1 MKYNKKRNTAFL
13 YEALVLEMTKA
24 IINNDTER
32 RDIALDI
39 LKESFNSSSILHEEL
54 DAYRAVLE
62 TKGVTK
68 ELANTVL
75 REAQRTYLSLHPQQ
89 VFQQQTHVIN
99 RVNKELGKDTF
110 NIFTPNYKSLATI
123 DQLFS
128 VKTPV
133 KKRVILETNLIETMM
148 SEEKNMDI
156 EPIDNVVYNVFVKKF
171 NEKYDTLLEEQRD
184 LLYKYIFSF
193 ADDGYGLKISINEEI
208 SRLKNTIFK
217 GKKENPDLK
226 EKFESLESLLG
237 SFSKQDVNDAMVLK
251 IMQTQEFCKEL
262 E

>member
-1 MKYNKKRNTAFL
+1 M
-13 YEALVLEMTKA
+13 
-24 IINNDTER
+24 
-32 RDIALDI
+32 
-39 LKESFNSSSILHEEL
+39 
-54 DAYRAVLE
+54 
-62 TKGVTK
+62 
-68 ELANTVL
+68 
-75 REAQRTYLSLHPQQ
+75 
-89 VFQQQTHVIN
+89 
-99 RVNKELGKDTF
+99 GKDTF

-133 KKRVILETNLIETMM
+133 KKRVILETNLIESMT
-148 SEEKNMDI
+148 SEEKDMNV
-156 EPIDNVVYNVFVKKF
+156 EPIDNLVYNVFVKKF

-208 SRLKNTIFK
+208 SRLKDSILK

-237 SFSKQDVNDAMVLK
+237 SFSKQDVNDVMVLK